1 MISTH
6 DSLTD
11 CVTFIKKKR
20 MSERVQMEKLGKLV
34 PIDTHPDDIVT
45 EASNSKERDLIF
57 DFNFSNKLVSEF
69 ISSEVY

>member
-45 EASNSKERDLIF
+45 EASNSKERDLILDLIF
-57 DFNFSNKLVSEF
+57 CQ
-69 ISSEVY
+69 

>member
-20 MSERVQMEKLGKLV
+20 MSERGQMEKLGKLV

-57 DFNFSNKLVSEF
+57 DLIYLGSN
-69 ISSEVY
+69 Y